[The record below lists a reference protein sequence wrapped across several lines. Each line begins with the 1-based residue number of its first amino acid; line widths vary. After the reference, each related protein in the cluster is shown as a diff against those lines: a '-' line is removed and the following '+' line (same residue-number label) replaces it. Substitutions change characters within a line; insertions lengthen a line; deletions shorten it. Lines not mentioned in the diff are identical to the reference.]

1 MPAYESLTRDLLTRL
16 DQLFDEFAHLPII
29 RVHGDCHMGNVLWRD
44 DSPHF
49 VDFDDARNGPAIQD
63 LWMLLSGDRDMQTI
77 QLREILDG
85 YLMFCD
91 LNLAQLRLIEPLRT
105 LRIMHHSG
113 WLAKRWN
120 DPAFPLA
127 FPWFNTPRYW
137 ADHILELREQR
148 AAIDEPSLSYT

>member
-1 MPAYESLTRDLLTRL
+1 
-16 DQLFDEFAHLPII
+16 
-29 RVHGDCHMGNVLWRD
+29 
-44 DSPHF
+44 
-49 VDFDDARNGPAIQD
+49 
-63 LWMLLSGDRDMQTI
+63 MLLSGDRDPQTI

-85 YLMFCD
+85 YFMFCD

-113 WLAKRWN
+113 WLAKRWS